1 MSPKILNG
9 HTTPNPTQLNINPRT
24 VKMSKKHFPL
34 LQYLA
39 SGKPRIV
46 RAIIKEADPE
56 VMKAICECAHNV
68 LKGNVPMNKSQFT
81 KLKRYRSH
89 LHTLANKKVSQK
101 RKKKTLQTGGFL
113 GALLGAAI
121 PALASVI
128 GGLIRK

>member
-1 MSPKILNG
+1 
-9 HTTPNPTQLNINPRT
+9 
-24 VKMSKKHFPL
+24 MSKKNLPL

-56 VMKAICECAHNV
+56 VIKAICECAHNV
-68 LKGNVPMNKSQFT
+68 LKGNVPLNKSQFT
-81 KLKRYRSH
+81 KLKRHRTH
-89 LHTLANKKVSQK
+89 LHLLANKKVSQK
-101 RKKKTLQTGGFL
+101 RKKKVLQSGGFL